1 MNPPVPVHDYDF
13 KRVVAILR
21 IMTPYTGLILTTREN
36 ADFRRELLRLGVSQ
50 MSAGSRTYPG
60 AYKNQR
66 ENLPD
71 KQQFTIGD
79 TRPLDEV
86 VYDLV
91 DSLRY
96 IPSFCTACYRLGRTG
111 DHFMGLA
118 KTAFINK
125 FCHPNALL
133 TFKEYLEDYAPE
145 PTKIAGNALIATEL
159 AGVSDNSRRVIIEE
173 RLERIY
179 GGERDIY
186 C

>member
-1 MNPPVPVHDYDF
+1 
-13 KRVVAILR
+13 
-21 IMTPYTGLILTTREN
+21 
-36 ADFRRELLRLGVSQ
+36 